1 MPSRVGTRTPPSE
14 VGEGRATFLQGAF
27 LVEILCIQTVNTVCP
42 ATGAMKPVPTGT
54 RVGSIV
60 HIAGHRC
67 LCFLSR
73 RGLSRETCFL
83 KSPVPP
89 LTSQQTSQAWSLFVS
104 LRQLLSIFPLIKESR
119 LGTGVSY
126 RLPAGRHRLT
136 AAPWP
141 FPRCPL
147 SSPGLLVRVF
157 RGRKGDK

>member
-89 LTSQQTSQAWSLFVS
+89 PHVSANQPGLES
-104 LRQLLSIFPLIKESR
+104 LRFTPTALINLPLN
-119 LGTGVSY
+119 
-126 RLPAGRHRLT
+126 
-136 AAPWP
+136 
-141 FPRCPL
+141 
-147 SSPGLLVRVF
+147 
-157 RGRKGDK
+157 